1 MRSRKTNN
9 AARHHRC
16 GKSSKVAG
24 ALTVALLL
32 AQVLFT
38 SQAFAA
44 SESTDPTESPN
55 ATTSTSA
62 PEVIQ
67 RDGKY
72 YLYQNGKPLTATG
85 YDDLEIEQHDNFPD
99 LAEARL
105 GSEYGLLDAKTGKVV
120 LPFVYQSVKTGTLD
134 SIGLIQVRRDD
145 RISFVQ
151 GDGRPAK
158 SPSYDAIGDFD
169 ESGQA
174 LAERDGKLFVLTF
187 GNGQLRGEDA
197 APRYLPSI
205 VLPPGLRERATNP
218 NGPLNGTYV
227 AAPYPDLKT
236 AWDAWRKGQ
245 LLEPAQPAVVVKGDI
260 AYVSFGILVGPQLPA
275 MPNTLRACQSEHG
288 LVLRGMSEVRGCAS
302 TAKPLLRFQREADG
316 SLRCNDCD
324 SGMPHKWLRL
334 PAATQSLVGI
344 GVGIARPV
352 NDTGAL
358 VRAVMPGAPA
368 QLAGVKPG
376 DRITSIDGQ
385 STAAMSLEQIT
396 ALIRGQPS
404 TTVTLGIERESRQLE
419 LRVERKAIV
428 VEAD

>member
-1 MRSRKTNN
+1 MNN
-9 AARHHRC
+9 TTRHNRFENSPKAARTLIA
-16 GKSSKVAG
+16 V
-24 ALTVALLL
+24 LLL
-32 AQVLFT
+32 AQALFT
-38 SQAFAA
+38 SHAFAA
-44 SESTDPTESPN
+44 SGSTEPSTN
-55 ATTSTSA
+55 AATSTSTA
-62 PEVIQ
+62 EVIQ

-72 YLYQNGKPLTATG
+72 YLYQNGKPLNATG

-105 GSEYGLLDAKTGKVV
+105 GSQYGLLDAKTGKVV
-120 LPFVYQSVKTGTLD
+120 LPFVYQSVKTDSLD
-134 SIGLIQVRRDD
+134 TIGLIQVRKDD

-169 ESGQA
+169 ESGQV
-174 LAERDGKLFVLTF
+174 LAERDGKLFMLTF
-187 GNGQLRGEDA
+187 SNGQLRGEDA

-205 VLPPGLRERATNP
+205 VLPPGLRERAANP

-227 AAPYPDLKT
+227 ASPYPDLKT

-245 LLEPAQPAVVVKGDI
+245 LLEPAQPAVIVKGDI

-288 LVLRGMSEVRGCAS
+288 LALRDTSQARGCAS
-302 TAKPLLRFQREADG
+302 TAKPLFRFQREADG
-316 SLRCNDCD
+316 SLRCTDCD
-324 SGMPHKWLRL
+324 SGMPNKWLRL

-344 GVGIARPV
+344 GIGIARPV

-358 VRAVMPGAPA
+358 VRAVIPGAPA
-368 QLAGVKPG
+368 QLAGVKSG

-396 ALIRGQPS
+396 ALIRGQPA
-404 TTVTLGIERESRQLE
+404 TTVKLGIERETKLLE
-419 LRVERKAIV
+419 LSVERKAIV

>member
-1 MRSRKTNN
+1 MRSTKMNN
-9 AARHHRC
+9 AERYNRFEN
-16 GKSSKVAG
+16 SSKAAG
-24 ALTVALLL
+24 ILIATLLL
-32 AQVLFT
+32 TQVLFT
-38 SQAFAA
+38 SHAFAA
-44 SESTDPTESPN
+44 SESTEPQS
-55 ATTSTSA
+55 ATTSTS
-62 PEVIQ
+62 EVTQ
-67 RDGKY
+67 HDGKY
-72 YLYQNGKPLTATG
+72 YLYQNGKSLNATG

-105 GSEYGLLDAKTGKVV
+105 GSQYGLLNAKTGKVV

-134 SIGLIQVRRDD
+134 TIGLIQVRKDD

-151 GDGRPAK
+151 SDGRPAK
-158 SPSYDAIGDFD
+158 SPSYDAIGEFD
-169 ESGQA
+169 ESGQV
-174 LAERDGKLFVLTF
+174 LAERDGKLFMLTF
-187 GNGQLRGEDA
+187 SNGQLRGEDA

-227 AAPYPDLKT
+227 ASPYPNLKT

-288 LVLRGMSEVRGCAS
+288 LMLRDTSQARGCAS
-302 TAKPLLRFQREADG
+302 TAKPLFRFQRQADG
-316 SLRCNDCD
+316 SLRCTNCD
-324 SGMPHKWLRL
+324 SGMPDKWLRL

-344 GVGIARPV
+344 GIGIARPV

-358 VRAVMPGAPA
+358 VRAVIPGAPA

-385 STAAMSLEQIT
+385 STAEMSLEQIT
-396 ALIRGQPS
+396 ALIRGQPA
-404 TTVTLGIERESRQLE
+404 TTVKLGIERETKQLE
-419 LRVERKAIV
+419 LSVERKAIV